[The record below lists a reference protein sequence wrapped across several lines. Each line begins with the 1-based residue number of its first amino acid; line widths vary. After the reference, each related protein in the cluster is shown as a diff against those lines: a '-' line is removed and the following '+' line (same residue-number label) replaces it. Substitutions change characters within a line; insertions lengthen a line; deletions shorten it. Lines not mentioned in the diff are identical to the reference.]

1 MMINNDG
8 KRSKKPEISAMPSSG
23 SLGDYLSA
31 AIITSTNPDAC
42 PK

>member
-8 KRSKKPEISAMPSSG
+8 KRSKKPEISSSG